1 MGAARARR
9 GPSFACKRPRC
20 FRCSPGTKASLGA
33 ASPRLLCPRGQKCCI
48 FPSPNAAREPDK
60 QTGTVTTCQVLDRS
74 RWALRGRREGVK
86 RRRGPKG
93 EEEGRGEGEEE
104 RVWGKREGE
113 GGRGWGEDRGRR
125 REREGSSRV
134 KEGGKHN
141 PLSSRG
147 LQSGGGSEVQAPG
160 AASEPL
166 EENTAQPTPPPA
178 PLHD

>member
-1 MGAARARR
+1 MPARD
-9 GPSFACKRPRC
+9 PV
-20 FRCSPGTKASLGA
+20 A

-86 RRRGPKG
+86 RRRGPEG

-134 KEGGKHN
+134 VKFKHLEP
-141 PLSSRG
+141 PLSLWKKTLHSPPRPPPPSMTEKHLTGRQALERG
-147 LQSGGGSEVQAPG
+147 RRLDSGGSQGTVCV
-160 AASEPL
+160 
-166 EENTAQPTPPPA
+166 
-178 PLHD
+178 